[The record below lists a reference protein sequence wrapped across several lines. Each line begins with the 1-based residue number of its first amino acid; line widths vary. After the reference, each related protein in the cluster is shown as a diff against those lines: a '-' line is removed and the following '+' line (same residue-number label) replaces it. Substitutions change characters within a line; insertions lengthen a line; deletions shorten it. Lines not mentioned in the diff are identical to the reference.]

1 MLQATVAMVEL
12 SYALLTHKLTG
23 SEGVQ
28 VVTVDAKLLQNR
40 ILSSVGVYMSQFS
53 TAASLAL
60 LSLVLDGEAWEQ
72 GTLYV
77 GMFSSAGRTRLSPR
91 PTLLSVLQA

>member
-23 SEGVQ
+23 SEGVH
-28 VVTVDAKLLQNR
+28 VIVDAKQ

>member
-23 SEGVQ
+23 SEGVH
-28 VVTVDAKLLQNR
+28 VVDAKLLQNR

>member
-23 SEGVQ
+23 SEGVH
-28 VVTVDAKLLQNR
+28 VIVDSKQ
-40 ILSSVGVYMSQFS
+40 IVSSVGFYMSQFS

-72 GTLYV
+72 GTLYA